1 MAYIDKQ
8 RYEMQTYIRKLQYA
22 LWQSAADDETIVAKV
37 LHVATGQAALQD
49 LLVTPLVG
57 QNTKAADRPE
67 PKADMR
73 LIRESIDAPG
83 SPLGSDNPFYVPR
96 DADRRIAE
104 FAAGRARTVV
114 IKGPNQTGKSSL
126 LLRYLAQCHAAGK
139 KVAFIDLMT
148 FGSVRSLSFSDFAR
162 QFAEV
167 LVGELDI
174 RGAEPPTFK
183 RAFELTNFL
192 HDQILPRVDAPLVIA
207 IDEAD
212 RAIGSAWQEDFY
224 GALRDWDGNRARLNK
239 KERWGRVGLAL
250 VIATDPKMLIESG
263 YTSPFNVTVPVTL
276 GGFAREAL
284 DMFNASYKQMLST
297 AELDRLYILLHGHP
311 YLTPL
316 AFYRLIWEETTFDAL
331 CNNAAKDSGPFG
343 DHLRAKLDGV
353 NNAHLRDAMREVVFN
368 NKLPGNDR
376 QLFYRLEAAGLARQD
391 AGHIVASNEV
401 YKLFFQAY
409 L

>member
-1 MAYIDKQ
+1 TNMISERAVSGPNPRMFISYRRRAQDDQRLALVLVNRLSQAGGEVFIDQGMSMGVDWSVEIDRRIAWCDYLVVLISEDSAASEMVQAEVRRAHQASKREGGAKILPIRVAYTGPLG
-8 RYEMQTYIRKLQYA
+8 YELDSYIGKLQYA

-49 LLVTPLVG
+49 LPVTPLVG
-57 QNTKAADRPE
+57 QNTKAPERPE

-83 SPLGSDNPFYVPR
+83 SPLSSDNPFYVPR
-96 DADRRIAE
+96 DADRRVAE

-167 LVGELDI
+167 LMGELDI
-174 RGAEPPTFK
+174 HGTEPPTFK
-183 RAFELTNFL
+183 HAFELTNFL

-212 RAIGSAWQEDFY
+212 RAI
-224 GALRDWDGNRARLNK
+224 
-239 KERWGRVGLAL
+239 
-250 VIATDPKMLIESG
+250 
-263 YTSPFNVTVPVTL
+263 
-276 GGFAREAL
+276 
-284 DMFNASYKQMLST
+284 
-297 AELDRLYILLHGHP
+297 
-311 YLTPL
+311 
-316 AFYRLIWEETTFDAL
+316 
-331 CNNAAKDSGPFG
+331 
-343 DHLRAKLDGV
+343 
-353 NNAHLRDAMREVVFN
+353 
-368 NKLPGNDR
+368 
-376 QLFYRLEAAGLARQD
+376 
-391 AGHIVASNEV
+391 
-401 YKLFFQAY
+401 
-409 L
+409 